1 MIEATDSPEN
11 LRRWAEAWRLAGEV
25 NEAERRQS
33 LRDLTEASA
42 WNEAQDLPF
51 DRAAWRSLRDEA
63 GCLEHRRALDASMR
77 GAR

>member
-1 MIEATDSPEN
+1 MTETVDRPED
-11 LRRWAEAWRLAGEV
+11 LRRWADAWQLAGEV
-25 NEAERRQS
+25 NEADRRQS

-63 GCLEHRRALDASMR
+63 GCLEHRRVLDASVR
-77 GAR
+77 GA